1 MRVFRIREEVLHPER
16 LQGRDRGNSQRKQ
29 TEETVR
35 GDRQRKQT
43 EETEDVYLN
52 RIDR

>member
-1 MRVFRIREEVLHPER
+1 MRAFRIREEVLHPETP
-16 LQGRDRGNSQRKQ
+16 GK
-29 TEETVR
+29 
-35 GDRQRKQT
+35 RQRKLT